1 MLYLGKYHRKKIGKL
16 MKKFLSIAEASEL
29 TGKHPDTIRALIKKH
44 PEAVKKEGNKYLIK
58 AEILARFYALNE
70 ENSEAEKQGGNY
82 EKLMNEFLTAQREE
96 IASLRSELQK
106 KNELIEKQN
115 ETIKEIISQQ
125 NSLIAQSNYISNNL
139 LGAGEQG
146 TNSEGTTKK
155 KKFRLFR
162 KKK

>member
-1 MLYLGKYHRKKIGKL
+1 
-16 MKKFLSIAEASEL
+16 MKKYLTISEASEL
-29 TGKHPDTIRALIKKH
+29 TGKHPDTIRSLIKKH
-44 PEAVKKEGNKYLIK
+44 PEAVKKDGNKYAIK
-58 AEILARFYALNE
+58 AEVLARFYALNE
-70 ENSEAEKQGGNY
+70 ENSEEQKQGGNY

-96 IASLRSELQK
+96 IASLRNELQK

-139 LGAGEQG
+139 LGAGEAGSREEAVNKQ
-146 TNSEGTTKK
+146 SQEEAKKK